1 MVTRKN
7 NSSIYNFY
15 NIFLPKSYRKA
26 KLGRPNPLRVVSPQT
41 KILYTPTT
49 HIENLSL
56 FSNIYNKY
64 KHFPWTGKY
73 KYFYGPIL
81 GEENERV
88 IICFS
93 WKFTRT
99 VKAEGVMRY
108 LQVMGTLIYYCLQL
122 KGILHII
129 YY

>member
-7 NSSIYNFY
+7 NSSVYNFS
-15 NIFLPKSYRKA
+15 NIFLPKSYRTA

-93 WKFTRT
+93 WKIYTDCEGRRRDEVFTSN
-99 VKAEGVMRY
+99 GY
-108 LQVMGTLIYYCLQL
+108 FN
-122 KGILHII
+122 ILLFTT
-129 YY
+129 